1 MLMCN
6 FNPAN
11 AKSQSRYGI
20 IVCRLLYIVFYVMQF
35 STNDGAWI
43 KSKNVTF
50 GVILS
55 IDI

>member
-1 MLMCN
+1 MCN
-6 FNPAN
+6 FDPAN